1 MEIVS
6 SSISRS
12 PSPVAFQALT
22 SPNQTKKERKRADID
37 SRSSK
42 SPQLKT
48 RGLNKKVNQ
57 NQETVENV
65 QQLRKLPPLPKN
77 NQQYCKLT
85 GEREIELSNIE
96 NSLMNNN
103 YKSVSSQLQNNFNV
117 IEHKKLKK
125 KISLSKEGSRFSKQN
140 ASLGD
145 DDSDESEKWF

>member
-1 MEIVS
+1 MEIDAS

-12 PSPVAFQALT
+12 PSPVAFQDLI
-22 SPNQTKKERKRADID
+22 SQNQTKKEIKRAEID
-37 SRSSK
+37 YTSSK

-48 RGLNKKVNQ
+48 RGLNKKMNK
-57 NQETVENV
+57 NQETIENT
-65 QQLRKLPPLPKN
+65 QQLRKLPPLPKT
-77 NQQYCKLT
+77 NQQYCKLI

-96 NSLMNNN
+96 NSLKNND
-103 YKSVSSQLQNNFNV
+103 YKSVPSQNNFNV

-125 KISLSKEGSRFSKQN
+125 KISLSKEGSRFCKQN